1 MYWDSV
7 KLMIFSTEWIFHAR
21 WWSLDTLPN
30 ILYPIFHV
38 RMSTSERRSVNHNSN
53 LINVV
58 TLPQCIENHH
68 RKHTSQYWAN
78 TPTLMRFE
86 LGLTLFLSLVLLP
99 TWNIGYN
106 MLGRVSRD
114 HQRAWNIHS
123 VLIIINLT
131 LSQYTIAITLIL
143 WLLNM
148 FIFSL
153 MCVYSCMT
161 RQIILIFTQK
171 VGN

>member
-1 MYWDSV
+1 M
-7 KLMIFSTEWIFHAR
+7 
-21 WWSLDTLPN
+21 
-30 ILYPIFHV
+30 YPIFHV
-38 RMSTSERRSVNHNSN
+38 WMIRSERRSVNHNSN
-53 LINVV
+53 LIKVGV
-58 TLPQCIENHH
+58 FA
-68 RKHTSQYWAN
+68 QYWEVWLRWWFSIHWGN
-78 TPTLMRFE
+78 ITTLMRFE
-86 LGLTLFLSLVLLP
+86 LWFTLLLSLVLIR

-114 HQRAWNIHS
+114 HQWAWNIHS
-123 VLIIINLT
+123 VLKIINLT

-161 RQIILIFTQK
+161 CQIILIFTQK
-171 VGN
+171 LGN